1 MNKKAFS
8 LIELLAVIVIIGIIA
23 VITFPVVDNIIED
36 SEKKA
41 FKASVEELA
50 HIVET
55 DYNEFGRLG
64 STTYT
69 YNDKN
74 ITCDNCTNKIKYSGE
89 IEDGTGTITVDKG
102 KTTNVDVQNKY
113 YSATLNDENKIEVNN
128 KE

>member
-1 MNKKAFS
+1 MKQKGFS

-23 VITFPVVDNIIED
+23 LITFPVIDNIIED

-41 FKASVEELA
+41 FKASVEELV

-55 DYNEFGRLG
+55 DYSEFGRLG

-74 ITCDNCTNKIKYSGE
+74 ITCNNCTNKIKYSGE
-89 IEDGTGTITVDKG
+89 IEDGTGTITIDKG
-102 KTTNVDVQNKY
+102 KTTNIDIQNKY
-113 YSATLNDENKIEVNN
+113 YSATLNDKNKIEVTE